1 VYVVHQAVRPDALDR
16 LLRHNAGLA
25 SALIC
30 CAALL
35 AGCGGDGSSG
45 SEQRADENPQPTLPV
60 ALRYAECSHWRE
72 GSVEER
78 QGTIVQIRE
87 FAGGPVGSS
96 QGIQK
101 GRVLDDGQAY
111 RLLDNAC
118 SKRYATGF
126 RLYLLYTHAAGFAGR
141 PRYPNPLEGGP
152 GL

>member
-1 VYVVHQAVRPDALDR
+1 MVHQTVRPVTLDR
-16 LLRHNAGLA
+16 LLKHNARLA
-25 SALIC
+25 AALTC
-30 CAALL
+30 CVALL
-35 AGCGGDGSSG
+35 AGCGGGDGSDS
-45 SEQRADENPQPTLPV
+45 SEQRSGGLPQETLPV
-60 ALRYAECSHWRE
+60 ALRYAECSDWRK
-72 GSVEER
+72 GTVEQR
-78 QGTIVQIRE
+78 RGTVAQIRE

-111 RLLDNAC
+111 QLIDRQC

-141 PRYPNPLEGGP
+141 PRYADPLGGKP